1 MTEQPNTA
9 TGPALAMLDV
19 ADIPPGLRALDALVK
34 EAPVTVLGAGTIQCG
49 RYLILYAGEVEPVR
63 FAHRKACETLGA
75 SLLDEVLLPHAE
87 PRLLP
92 AVSHGA
98 VRWPAP
104 GDTLGALQA
113 GSSPTMLQAVD
124 GALKGTEVDLVE
136 LRAADGLGGKSIAML
151 WGDTHDV
158 EAAVALA
165 HQAFARGR
173 SEGCSSAVIRNADSE
188 VGRAMTPWSG
198 FFSGWRG

>member
-1 MTEQPNTA
+1 VTDHDSSA

-19 ADIPPGLRALDALVK
+19 ADIPPGLRALDALAK
-34 EAPVTVLGAGTIQCG
+34 EAPVSVLGAGTIQCG
-49 RYLILYAGEVEPVR
+49 RYLILFAGEVEPVR
-63 FAHRKACETLGA
+63 FAFRKACEALGPA
-75 SLLDEVLLPHAE
+75 LYDQVLLPHAE
-87 PRLLP
+87 RRLVP
-92 AVSHGA
+92 AISDGA

-113 GSSPTMLQAVD
+113 GSSPTMLAAVD
-124 GALKGTEVDLVE
+124 GALKGTEVELIQ

-151 WGDTHDV
+151 WGETHAV

-165 HQAFARGR
+165 HQAFASGR
-173 SEGCSSAVIRNADSE
+173 SDGCSTAVIRNADAE
-188 VGRAMTPWSG
+188 VGRALTPWSG